1 VNGTAVQL
9 LDVRLSTD
17 PSVHSLSV
25 GQARFDRGGNR
36 LLLRCAPV
44 ENGLV
49 LGDEDPTVLEVRKV
63 HQAGKKAMEVK
74 DWWNGLRGIG
84 KSKVIQLG
92 T

>member
-1 VNGTAVQL
+1 MT
-9 LDVRLSTD
+9 TD
-17 PSVHSLSV
+17 PSLHSLPV

-36 LLLRCAPV
+36 LLVRCTPV
-44 ENGLV
+44 ENGLI
-49 LGDEDPTVLEVRKV
+49 LGDEDSTVLEVRKV

-84 KSKVIQLG
+84 KSKVVQLG

>member
-1 VNGTAVQL
+1 MNGTAVQL
-9 LDVRLSTD
+9 LDVCLSTD
-17 PSVHSLSV
+17 PSVHNLSI

-36 LLLRCAPV
+36 LLIRCAPV
-44 ENGLV
+44 DNGLI
-49 LGDEDPTVLEVRKV
+49 LGGEDATVLEVRRV

-84 KSKVIQLG
+84 KSKVVQLG